1 MNISYVLREQI
12 NYDETEEVEERETLT
27 VEKNY
32 AAERGS
38 LTTFSGS

>member
-12 NYDETEEVEERETLT
+12 KYDETEEVEERETLT
-27 VEKNY
+27 VEENS
-32 AAERGS
+32 ATERGS